1 MTHLLHLRMSRL
13 LVLLSLAFAGTAL
26 AQPYPSKPIRLI
38 VPFGAG
44 GITDLVARII
54 GEKLS
59 GQLGQPVVVE
69 NRAGAGGNIA
79 AAAVAKSP
87 ADGYT
92 LLMSTAAML
101 SINPALY
108 KQLPFDPKDLV
119 PVALVAN
126 TPHVL
131 VVGPGLQVNTLAELV
146 AQSKA
151 RPETIT
157 FGTAG
162 NGSSPH
168 IALELLKTLTNAKY
182 VHIPFKSGVES
193 VTAVVAGNVHVT
205 MEAIPVIAP
214 HVKAG
219 KLKALAIASAH
230 RAAAMPEVRTAAEA
244 GVPGLETGSVS
255 GFVAPAATPRD
266 IVARLNRAVNAALD
280 QPETRER
287 LVSQGSDAFPSTP
300 ESFQA
305 YVAQETEKWGKV
317 IRASGMRIE

>member
-1 MTHLLHLRMSRL
+1 MGMG
-13 LVLLSLAFAGTAL
+13 VLGSLAIPTVAM
-26 AQPYPSKPIRLI
+26 AQYPNKPIKLI

-54 GEKLS
+54 GERLS
-59 GQLGQPVVVE
+59 AQLGQPVVVE

-108 KQLPFDPKDLV
+108 KQLPFDPKDLA

-131 VVGPGLQVNTLAELV
+131 VVNSGLQVSTLSELV
-146 AQSKA
+146 ALSKSH
-151 RPETIT
+151 PDTIT

-168 IALELLKTLTNAKY
+168 IALELLKLLTNARY

-193 VTAVVAGNVHVT
+193 VTSVVAGNVQVT
-205 MEAIPVIAP
+205 MEAIPIIVS

-230 RAAAMPEVRTAAEA
+230 RAAAMPDLRTAAEA

-255 GFVAPAATPRD
+255 GIVAPAATPRE
-266 IVARLNRAVNAALD
+266 IVTRLNRVVNTALE
-280 QPETRER
+280 QPETRDR
-287 LVSQGSDAFPSTP
+287 LIGQGSDALPSTP
-300 ESFQA
+300 ESFQG
-305 YVAQETEKWGKV
+305 YILKETEK
-317 IRASGMRIE
+317 